1 MKVFPTGI
9 KQRCMRRWS
18 KSAAVGLVCLLPLL
32 AACKEKTDAVGIRA
46 YNHTDNVV
54 GQFQINGG
62 SGGSFVVPHGSG
74 GLTCCAVIPAKWRRG
89 LQVTVR
95 WSDGHFNNEQERT
108 VSIPEYDNRGTDL
121 VVHFLRSGEIKVFVT
136 GYLLGHPDYPL
147 KGEEA
152 ELTPG
157 VSPQSMWGD

>member
-1 MKVFPTGI
+1 MRSVHSGMKKHV
-9 KQRCMRRWS
+9 RRHLHTL
-18 KSAAVGLVCLLPLL
+18 ATIGLMCLLTLL
-32 AACKEKTDAVGIRA
+32 AACKEKTDTAGIRA
-46 YNHTDNVV
+46 YNHTNNVI

-121 VVHFLRSGEIKVFVT
+121 VVHFLRSGEVKVFVT